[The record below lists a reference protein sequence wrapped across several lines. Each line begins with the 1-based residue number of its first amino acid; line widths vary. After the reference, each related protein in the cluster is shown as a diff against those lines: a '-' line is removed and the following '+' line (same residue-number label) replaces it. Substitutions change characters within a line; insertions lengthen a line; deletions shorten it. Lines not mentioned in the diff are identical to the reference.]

1 MNKYTAVFRS
11 KLANTTDCFVLFRH
25 VSIDYIFETCI
36 PTNLSPR
43 LLLEM
48 CEARFQIN

>member
-1 MNKYTAVFRS
+1 MYKYTAVFRS
-11 KLANTTDCFVLFRH
+11 KLSNTTDCFVLFEH
-25 VSIDYIFETCI
+25 VSIDYTFVTCV

-43 LLLEM
+43 LPFEM